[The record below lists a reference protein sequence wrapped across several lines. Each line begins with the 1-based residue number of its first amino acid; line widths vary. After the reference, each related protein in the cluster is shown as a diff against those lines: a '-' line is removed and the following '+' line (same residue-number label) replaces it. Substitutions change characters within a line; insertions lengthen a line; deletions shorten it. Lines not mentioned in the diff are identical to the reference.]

1 VLTYRSVELV
11 AALGVTAVLLF
22 APAVASPASPAASPT
37 ASPTPAGDPA
47 AALARRIEQR
57 HHRVSDLTARFVQT
71 YRSGILSQEVVEKGV
86 VSLKRP
92 GRMLWEYRE
101 PEKKTFVSD
110 GKAFYFYVP
119 EDRQV
124 IVREQAGQRGIP
136 ALLLSGRDDLLLEFD
151 AALEKPPAPGLQRLR
166 LTPKKADPEVERVFL
181 DVDQGDRIRGVWVRD
196 VQGNESRFQFEGIR
210 ENVGLP
216 DRLFRFEVPRGVE
229 VISG

>member
-1 VLTYRSVELV
+1 MLASS
-11 AALGVTAVLLF
+11 AAAAATQ
-22 APAVASPASPAASPT
+22 APAATPGPAPS
-37 ASPTPAGDPA
+37 TPAPA

-57 HHRVSDLTARFVQT
+57 HHRVADLTARFVQT
-71 YRSGILSQEVVEKGV
+71 YRSGLLAQEVVEKGV

-92 GRMLWEYRE
+92 GRMLWEYRD

-110 GKAFYFYVP
+110 GKTFYFYIP
-119 EDRQV
+119 ADRQV

-136 ALLLSGRDDLLLEFD
+136 ALLLSGRDDLLAEFD
-151 AALEKPPAPGLQRLR
+151 ATLEKSPAPGLQRLR

-181 DVDQGDRIRGVWVRD
+181 DVDDADRIRAVRVRD
-196 VQGNESRFQFEGIR
+196 TQGNESRFEFDAIR

-229 VISG
+229 VIAG